1 MELNKECERCRR
13 ELNLWA
19 LFVSLFLTL
28 VKGVVGILGSS
39 ESLVADGLY
48 SFYQSFVALRV
59 IYLGEYK
66 SIWLAGVVV
75 CLMLVLGIGDVLLFS
90 VIRIAKAAKGLL
102 VRPSPYALYA
112 AILSIMANK
121 VLYRYS
127 LCAVKE
133 GQEENGSGAEIS
145 QSLRISV
152 IISSVVV
159 IGIAIARTLSIYG
172 DALAALVVT
181 TIVIAKLFR
190 FFRRN
195 LKSGTTWGLSGFKA
209 LQGTG
214 GPR

>member
-1 MELNKECERCRR
+1 MELNKECERCKK

-19 LFVSLFLTL
+19 LFASLFLTL

-90 VIRIAKAAKGLL
+90 IIRIAKAARGLL

-112 AILSIMANK
+112 AILSILANQ
-121 VLYRYS
+121 VLYRYT
-127 LCAVKE
+127 LCSVKE
-133 GQEENGSGAEIS
+133 AQERNGSGTEMV
-145 QSLRISV
+145 QSLRLSV
-152 IISSVVV
+152 IISSIVV

-181 TIVIAKLFR
+181 TVVIAKAFR
-190 FFRRN
+190 F
-195 LKSGTTWGLSGFKA
+195 LWGLYGFKA

-214 GPR
+214 GPH

>member
-112 AILSIMANK
+112 AILSIMANQ

>member
-1 MELNKECERCRR
+1 
-13 ELNLWA
+13 LWA

-112 AILSIMANK
+112 AILSIMANQ